1 MTKIPHAVT
10 PEALARDK
18 ERGIPLIPARE
29 TNKLNPHHAVY
40 AGSFDPLTLGHL
52 DIVQRAS
59 ELFERVTIGVGSNPD
74 KRPLFTPEERLEL
87 IRQSITGLKN
97 VDAEGFAGLTVDFLR
112 HCGAAVLVRGM
123 RTLSDIENEFSL
135 TLANRALAPEIE
147 TVFLMASEKY
157 THISSTLIKQVANL
171 GTDSTIQQLKSFV
184 PATVIEPLL
193 QKLRPGTILS

>member
-1 MTKIPHAVT
+1 MTT
-10 PEALARDK
+10 Q
-18 ERGIPLIPARE
+18 
-29 TNKLNPHHAVY
+29 LNPHHAVY

-59 ELFERVTIGVGSNPD
+59 RLFARVTIGVGTNPD
-74 KRPLFTPEERLEL
+74 KRPLFSPEERMDL
-87 IRQSITGLKN
+87 IRQSISGLAN
-97 VDAEGFAGLTVDFLR
+97 VDVEGFGGLTVDFLR

-147 TVFLMASEKY
+147 TIFLMASEKY

-171 GTDSTIQQLKSFV
+171 GTDDTIQQLRSFV
-184 PATVIEPLL
+184 PPAIITPLL
-193 QKLRPGTILS
+193 QKLRPGTVLS